1 MIIQISQYLSKIY
14 FQKKNI
20 YVKLNLT
27 HASPPLLSFRINF
40 KRLSP
45 RSIPPPLSKPDENRR
60 MWVTAGAADRK
71 GWPARNNGTAS
82 TLSRYALI
90 FIPWFRVVPPP
101 RSVSQ
106 FCIGRIGVL
115 ASSRYYYARYIIKF
129 PLLWKQELIE
139 EGEEER
145 CSSEHPFRG
154 TLIYYASFY
163 PSPTREWIRKNVGRW
178 SDLMFRIK
186 IFFFLVYRIL
196 IK

>member
-1 MIIQISQYLSKIY
+1 
-14 FQKKNI
+14 
-20 YVKLNLT
+20 
-27 HASPPLLSFRINF
+27 
-40 KRLSP
+40 
-45 RSIPPPLSKPDENRR
+45 

-90 FIPWFRVVPPP
+90 FIPWFRVVPPT

-145 CSSEHPFRG
+145 ASLSRDADLLRVVLSLSHSRMNSEKCWTMIG
-154 TLIYYASFY
+154 
-163 PSPTREWIRKNVGRW
+163 
-178 SDLMFRIK
+178 SDVSYQD
-186 IFFFLVYRIL
+186 FFFFIGKRIIAKESVGL
-196 IK
+196 FFFFFFF

>member
-1 MIIQISQYLSKIY
+1 
-14 FQKKNI
+14 
-20 YVKLNLT
+20 
-27 HASPPLLSFRINF
+27 
-40 KRLSP
+40 
-45 RSIPPPLSKPDENRR
+45 

-90 FIPWFRVVPPP
+90 FIPWFRVVPPT

-163 PSPTREWIRKNVGRW
+163 PSPTREWIRKNAERW

-186 IFFFLVYRIL
+186 IFFFFFIGKRIIAEESIGL
-196 IK
+196 FFFFFFFRKWL

>member
-27 HASPPLLSFRINF
+27 HTFPLLSYKFQTLIASF
-40 KRLSP
+40 KST
-45 RSIPPPLSKPDENRR
+45 PPLSKPDENRR

-90 FIPWFRVVPPP
+90 FIPWFRVVPPT

-186 IFFFLVYRIL
+186 IFFFL
-196 IK
+196 